1 VTLSDRHGPDVH
13 GPDRQGLHVVVAA
26 VQARASYLR
35 CSPVAPAD
43 EGWIRCADLV
53 GDPERLRREI
63 DATAAGRGTADPQ
76 VAASLYAQAYAFR
89 VPSIAVAAYGLG
101 LPVPSAAPAVTAVR
115 VGRHRPAELAI
126 LDATCRTMGAAEVA
140 RMVVDEHLAPFVAAV
155 RATTRIGERLLWG
168 NVAASIAAVFRS
180 VQGVG
185 PGGDPDVRARAQKLF
200 TAASRLDGLGGY
212 TCLEVPGALGWY
224 WDRTSCCLWYQTTSG
239 AYCDDCSLH
248 DPSEL
253 AARRRADLLGSTA
266 P

>member
-1 VTLSDRHGPDVH
+1 VTGPHVT
-13 GPDRQGLHVVVAA
+13 GPAVDGLPDVVAA
-26 VQARASYLR
+26 VQARAPYLR
-35 CSPVAPAD
+35 CSPSAPGG
-43 EGWIRCADLV
+43 EGWIVCADLV
-53 GDPERLRREI
+53 ADPDRLRREI
-63 DATAAGRGTADPQ
+63 DATAAGRGTTDPQ

-89 VPSIAVAAYGLG
+89 VPSIAVAAYAVG
-101 LPVPSAAPAVTAVR
+101 LPVPSVVPAVTAVR
-115 VGRHRPAELAI
+115 IARHRPAELAI
-126 LDATCRTMGAAEVA
+126 LDPTCRPMSAAEVA

-168 NVAASIAAVFRS
+168 NAAASIAAIFRA

-185 PGGDPDVRARAQKLF
+185 PTGDPEVRVRARELF
-200 TAASRLDGLGGY
+200 AAAPHLDGLGDY
-212 TCLEVPGALGWY
+212 TCIEVPRALGWY

-253 AARRRADLLGSTA
+253 EARRRADLIGSTA